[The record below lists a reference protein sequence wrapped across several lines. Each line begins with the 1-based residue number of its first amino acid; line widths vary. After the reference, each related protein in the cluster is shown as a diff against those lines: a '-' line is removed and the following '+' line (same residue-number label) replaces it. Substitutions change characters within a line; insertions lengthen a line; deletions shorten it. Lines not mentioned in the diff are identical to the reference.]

1 MRFYLLILLCGSFIY
16 TAQAQEVKE
25 QSDPDALAL
34 LKAVKKNYL
43 SDSAK
48 KIDFTLDMEFP
59 GQAKESQPGV
69 LIQSGEKFVLEMQG
83 RKIISDTEQVWMYIE
98 ELNEVQINDAD
109 FETSE
114 DFMSP
119 SDIFKLDES
128 DQLIFA
134 ITQYGKEDGQDVTYV
149 ECKPTDSFADYAK
162 MRLAVIS
169 KSNQVHHLKIF
180 MKDGSRHTL
189 TFSQVVPYDTNENT
203 FKFDAT
209 QYEGVHIEDLRF

>member
-1 MRFYLLILLCGSFIY
+1 MRLYLLLSMLFGFTLS
-16 TAQAQEVKE
+16 QAQNGNTEH
-25 QSDPDALAL
+25 SDPDALAL
-34 LKAVKKNYL
+34 LKTVKKTYL
-43 SDSAK
+43 TDSAK
-48 KIDFTLDMEFP
+48 KIDFTLEMEFP
-59 GQAKESQPGV
+59 GQAKETQPGT

-83 RKIISDTEQVWMYIE
+83 RKIISDTKQVWMYIE

-109 FETSE
+109 FEESE

-149 ECKPTDSFADYAK
+149 ECKPTDDFIEYSK
-162 MRLAVIS
+162 MRLAVV
-169 KSNQVHHLKIF
+169 KGSNQVHHLKIF

-189 TFSQVVPYDTNENT
+189 TFSNVADYSATEST
-203 FKFDAT
+203 FTFDAT

>member
-1 MRFYLLILLCGSFIY
+1 MRHYLLFLLCSSLIF
-16 TAQAQEVKE
+16 TAQAQDVAE

-34 LKAVKKNYL
+34 LKTIKKNYL
-43 SDSAK
+43 TDSAK
-48 KIDFTLDMEFP
+48 KIDFALEMEFP
-59 GQAKESQPGV
+59 GQAKETQPGM

-134 ITQYGKEDGQDVTYV
+134 ITQYGKEDDQDVTYI
-149 ECKPTDSFADYAK
+149 ECKPTDDFADYAK
-162 MRLAVIS
+162 MRLAVFS
-169 KSNQVHHLKIF
+169 KTNQVHHLKIF

-189 TFSQVVPYDTNENT
+189 TISGVEAYEANKST
-203 FKFDAT
+203 FTFDSS